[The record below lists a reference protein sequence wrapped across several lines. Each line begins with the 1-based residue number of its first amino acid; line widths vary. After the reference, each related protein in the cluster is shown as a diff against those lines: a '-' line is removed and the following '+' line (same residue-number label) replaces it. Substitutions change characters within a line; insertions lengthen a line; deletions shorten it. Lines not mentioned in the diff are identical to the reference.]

1 MFVPGKL
8 FQPSLM
14 FVDKA
19 GAYPSEV
26 KHIYGALLEG
36 RLLTLLA
43 NTRLEKLARD
53 KLSSLLPKFVNCRQK
68 SFITW
73 VPELGRT
80 WCQSYKPFFFV
91 YVASAK

>member
-1 MFVPGKL
+1 
-8 FQPSLM
+8 M

-36 RLLTLLA
+36 RLLTLPA

-53 KLSSLLPKFVNCRQK
+53 RHSSLLPKFVNYGQK
-68 SFITW
+68 RFYNMG
-73 VPELGRT
+73 PRT
-80 WCQSYKPFFFV
+80 GQNLVSI
-91 YVASAK
+91 S